1 MKMAT
6 SICATAVLLV
16 SVFAPVANA
25 ATIALD
31 PGPGT
36 DYLGVWCG
44 GQQVNEIATG
54 FDALGYAT
62 TLVKVTTT
70 CHGSGRG
77 SPNQYYLAC
86 WTVGFGPDG
95 SIQSKTW
102 LATNH
107 WAQGNPAIPCP
118 VAADPTA
125 VYDHVDGAG
134 NFAETLSTSVTNG
147 VDRAVLDA
155 ACAPIGRGDTVPG
168 TIGAAGETACY
179 GTSGSAG
186 DEIRVSVAQTAGALV
201 PAAEVRRPDGTT
213 LCQTTSGVANCTL
226 DASGAHTIVVGDA
239 SATATGDYELTLSC
253 PNPSCGPGAPHLTID
268 MTAKLASSRFVR
280 TLTYTITAG
289 NDGDAPAD
297 DVVLDD
303 TLPSGLFVRSVT
315 TAQGTCTQTRQAV
328 SCAIGA
334 IAPAQS
340 AVVVITAIT
349 ALSSAQVTNTACVDT
364 NTCVSTTTEI
374 DR

>member
-1 MKMAT
+1 M
-6 SICATAVLLV
+6 
-16 SVFAPVANA
+16 ANA
-25 ATIALD
+25 ATIPLD

-36 DYLGVWCG
+36 DYLGIWCG

-107 WAQGNPAIPCP
+107 WGQGNPAIPCP
-118 VAADPTA
+118 VSADPAA
-125 VYDHVDGAG
+125 VYDHLDGAG
-134 NFAETLSTSVTNG
+134 NFPAALSTSVTNN

-155 ACAPIGRGDTVPG
+155 TCAPIIRGDALSG
-168 TIGAAGETACY
+168 TIGATGEETCY
-179 GTSGSAG
+179 GTSGTTG
-186 DEIRVSVAQTAGALV
+186 DQIRVTVTETAGALV
-201 PAAEVRRPDGTT
+201 PVAEVRRPDGTA
-213 LCQTTSGVANCTL
+213 LCRTTAGVATCTL
-226 DASGAHTIVVGDA
+226 DVSGAHTIVVSDA
-239 SATATGDYELTLSC
+239 SGTATGDYQLTLAC
-253 PNPSCGPGAPHLTID
+253 PTPSCGPGAPHLTIG
-268 MTAKLASSRFVR
+268 MTAKLTSSRFAR
-280 TLTYTITAG
+280 TLIYTIAVG

-303 TLPSGLFVRSVT
+303 TLPSGLFVKSVS
-315 TAQGTCTQTRQAV
+315 TAQGTCAQTKQAV
-328 SCAIGA
+328 SCAIGS
-334 IAPAQS
+334 IAPSQS
-340 AVVVITAIT
+340 VAVVISAIT

-364 NTCVSTTTEI
+364 NTCISTTTEI